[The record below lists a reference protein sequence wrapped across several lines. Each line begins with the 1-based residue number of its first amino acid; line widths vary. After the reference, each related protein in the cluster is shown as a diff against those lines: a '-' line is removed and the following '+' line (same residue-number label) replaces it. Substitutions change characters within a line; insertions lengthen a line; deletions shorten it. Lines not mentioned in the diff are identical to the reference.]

1 MYGIICWEFIFT
13 LTAQP
18 PNAYMNQLPLTRH
31 RVNSIDIL
39 RGIVM
44 VIMALDHTRDF
55 FHITAITDQPT
66 NMATTS
72 PALFFTRWITHFCA
86 PVFVFLSG
94 TAAFL
99 NGQKKTSAQLAGFLL
114 KRGCWLIFIE
124 IAIISL
130 GLTFNPF
137 YNFIIFQVI
146 WAIGISMVLLSFLVR
161 LPFRVLLAIG
171 LLIFFA
177 HNLLDYPEA
186 SRMGKINLFWGMVH
200 GRNAVIP
207 LGATHIIFVAY
218 SFLPWT
224 GLMLLGY
231 CCGKLFTPQIDP
243 LFRRKILLRTGFFLI
258 SLFIALRF
266 INAYGDPFPWTVQ
279 RNGMITFLSFMNVN
293 KYPPSLMYGCITI
306 GPALIVLALVEN
318 IQNGF
323 TRFFTVYGRVPFF
336 YYILHFYLIHLICV
350 VFFFATGHAMKN
362 AFEPNVPFG
371 FRPAAFGY
379 PLWVV
384 YIVWLFVVLSLYPL
398 CRKYNR
404 YKSTHSQWWL
414 SYL

>member
-1 MYGIICWEFIFT
+1 MYGSISPEFVFI
-13 LTAQP
+13 LTIQP
-18 PNAYMNQLPLTRH
+18 ANAYMNQPSLTRY
-31 RVNSIDIL
+31 RITSIDIL

-55 FHITAITDQPT
+55 FHSTAMTDDPT
-66 NMATTS
+66 NMATTW

-99 NGQKKTSAQLAGFLL
+99 NGQKKTTAQLAGFLL
-114 KRGCWLIFIE
+114 KRGCWLIFVE
-124 IAIISL
+124 IALISL

-137 YNFIIFQVI
+137 YNFILFQVI

-161 LPFRVLLAIG
+161 LPFRTLLAIG
-171 LLIFFA
+171 LLIFFC

-186 SRMGKINLFWGMVH
+186 SRMGKINLFWGMLH
-200 GRNAVIP
+200 GRNTIIQVNP
-207 LGATHIIFVAY
+207 THIIFVAY

-224 GLMLLGY
+224 GLMILGY
-231 CCGKLFTPQIDP
+231 CCGRLFTPQTDP
-243 LFRRKILLRTGFFLI
+243 LFRRKILLRTGFCLI

-279 RNGMITFLSFMNVN
+279 RNSIISFLSFLNVN
-293 KYPPSLMYGCITI
+293 KYPPSLMYSCMTI
-306 GPALIVLALVEN
+306 GPALIALALFEN
-318 IQNGF
+318 IQNSF

-336 YYILHFYLIHLICV
+336 YYILHFYLIHFICV
-350 VFFFATGHAMKN
+350 IFFFSLGHTMKD
-362 AFEPNVPFG
+362 AFGPTIPFG
-371 FRPAAFGY
+371 FRPATFGY
-379 PLWVV
+379 SLWVV
-384 YIVWLFVVLSLYPL
+384 YLIWIFVVLSLYPL
-398 CRKYNR
+398 CKKYNR